1 MRKPIKDTGSNILD
15 VTLPTS
21 WGELSDEQLR
31 IVYDTLSVEA
41 SAAGIAGILFFALS
55 GLSLKGSDNGH
66 YIVSDGERL
75 MRIDVDDL
83 GMLTR
88 TLSWVNSLPERPVR
102 LASIGESQAVNAD
115 LSGVPFDVYLYCEN
129 LYQGYLMTKNA
140 DLLTQMLSK
149 LYKPSPT
156 SVGEAEQT
164 MMFYWWA
171 SLKEHLSKMFPNFF
185 GGSGDGNLLGNVA
198 TPATVRASMN
208 NQIRAL
214 TKGDITKEAQVLA
227 MDVWR
232 ALTELDAQAKEYDEL
247 KRLYKK

>member
-1 MRKPIKDTGSNILD
+1 MKKTTKDTGSNILD

-41 SAAGIAGILFFALS
+41 STAGIAGILFFALS

-83 GMLTR
+83 GTLTR
-88 TLSWVNSLPERPVR
+88 TLDWVNSLPERPVR

>member
-1 MRKPIKDTGSNILD
+1 MKKPTKDTGSNILD

-41 SAAGIAGILFFALS
+41 SSAGIAGILFFAFT
-55 GLSLKGSDNGH
+55 GLRLKGMENGY

-75 MRIDVDDL
+75 MRIVVDDL
-83 GMLTR
+83 GILIR
-88 TLSWVNSLPERPVR
+88 TLEWVNKLPERPVR
-102 LASIGESQAVNAD
+102 LSAIGESQAVNAD

-129 LYQGYLMTKNA
+129 LYQGYLLTKNA
-140 DLLTQMLSK
+140 DLLTQMLGK
-149 LYKPSPT
+149 LYKPALT
-156 SVGEAEQT
+156 TVGEAEQT

-171 SLKEHLSKMFPNFF
+171 SLKEYLSKMFPNFF

-198 TPATVRASMN
+198 TPTAVRESMN
-208 NQIRAL
+208 SQIRAL

>member
-1 MRKPIKDTGSNILD
+1 MKKPTKDTGSNILD

-41 SAAGIAGILFFALS
+41 SSAGIAGILFFAFT
-55 GLSLKGSDNGH
+55 GLRLKGMENGY

-75 MRIDVDDL
+75 MRIVVDDL
-83 GMLTR
+83 GILIR
-88 TLSWVNSLPERPVR
+88 TLEWVNKLPERPVR
-102 LASIGESQAVNAD
+102 LSAIGESQAVNAD
-115 LSGVPFDVYLYCEN
+115 LSGVSFDIYLYCEN
-129 LYQGYLMTKNA
+129 LYQGYLMTKNV
-140 DLLTQMLSK
+140 DLLTQMLGK
-149 LYKPSPT
+149 LYKPALT
-156 SVGEAEQT
+156 TVGEAEQT

-185 GGSGDGNLLGNVA
+185 GGSSDNLLGNVA
-198 TPATVRASMN
+198 TPATIRASMN

>member
-1 MRKPIKDTGSNILD
+1 MKKPTKDTGSNILD
-15 VTLPTS
+15 VTLPIS

-41 SAAGIAGILFFALS
+41 STAGIAGILFFALS

-83 GMLTR
+83 GTLTH
-88 TLSWVNSLPERPVR
+88 TLDWVNSLPERPVR

>member
-1 MRKPIKDTGSNILD
+1 MKKPTKDTGSNILD

-41 SAAGIAGILFFALS
+41 STAGIAGILFFAFS
-55 GLSLKGSDNGH
+55 GLSLKGSGNGH
-66 YIVSDGERL
+66 YIISDGERL

-115 LSGVPFDVYLYCEN
+115 LLGVPFDVYLYCEN
-129 LYQGYLMTKNA
+129 LYQGYLMTKNV
-140 DLLTQMLSK
+140 DLLTQMLGK
-149 LYKPSPT
+149 LYKPALT
-156 SVGEAEQT
+156 TVGEAEQT

-171 SLKEHLSKMFPNFF
+171 SLKEYLSKMFPNFF

-198 TPATVRASMN
+198 TPTAVRESMN
-208 NQIRAL
+208 SQIRAL
-214 TKGDITKEAQVLA
+214 TKGDITKEEQVLA

>member
-1 MRKPIKDTGSNILD
+1 MRKPTKDIGSNILD

-31 IVYDTLSVEA
+31 IVYDMLSVET
-41 SAAGIAGILFFALS
+41 SAAGIAGILFFAFS

-83 GMLTR
+83 GTLTR
-88 TLSWVNSLPERPVR
+88 TLDWINSLPERPVR

-129 LYQGYLMTKNA
+129 LYQGYLLTKNA
-140 DLLTQMLSK
+140 DLLTQMLAK

-156 SVGEAEQT
+156 SVGDAEQT

>member
-1 MRKPIKDTGSNILD
+1 MKKPTKDTGSNILD

-41 SAAGIAGILFFALS
+41 STAGIAGILFFALS

-75 MRIDVDDL
+75 MRIDVDGL
-83 GMLTR
+83 GTLTR
-88 TLSWVNSLPERPVR
+88 TLDWVNSLPERPVR

>member
-1 MRKPIKDTGSNILD
+1 MKKPTKDTGSNILD

-55 GLSLKGSDNGH
+55 GLSLKGSDNGY
-66 YIVSDGERL
+66 YIISDGERL

-83 GMLTR
+83 GILIR
-88 TLSWVNSLPERPVR
+88 TLEWVNKLPERPVR
-102 LASIGESQAVNAD
+102 LSDIGESQAVNAD
-115 LSGVPFDVYLYCEN
+115 LSGVPFDVYLYCDN

-140 DLLTQMLSK
+140 ELLTQMLAK

-156 SVGEAEQT
+156 SVGDAEQT

-185 GGSGDGNLLGNVA
+185 GGSSDNLLGNVA

-214 TKGDITKEAQVLA
+214 TKGDITKEAQVLD

>member
-1 MRKPIKDTGSNILD
+1 MRKPTKDIGSNILD

-55 GLSLKGSDNGH
+55 GLSLKGSDNGY
-66 YIVSDGERL
+66 YIISDGERL

-140 DLLTQMLSK
+140 ELLTQMLSK

-164 MMFYWWA
+164 MMFYWWSA
-171 SLKEHLSKMFPNFF
+171 LKEHLSKMFPNFF

>member
-1 MRKPIKDTGSNILD
+1 MKKPTKDTGSNILD
-15 VTLPTS
+15 VALPTS

-41 SAAGIAGILFFALS
+41 STAGIAGILFFALS

-66 YIVSDGERL
+66 YIISDGERL

-83 GMLTR
+83 GTLTR
-88 TLSWVNSLPERPVR
+88 TLDWINSLPERPVR
-102 LASIGESQAVNAD
+102 LASMGESQAVNAD

-129 LYQGYLMTKNA
+129 LYQGYLMTKNS

>member
-1 MRKPIKDTGSNILD
+1 MKKPTKDTGSNILD

-41 SAAGIAGILFFALS
+41 STAGIAGILFFAFS

-66 YIVSDGERL
+66 YIISDGERL

-115 LSGVPFDVYLYCEN
+115 LLGVPFDVYLYCEN
-129 LYQGYLMTKNA
+129 LYQGYLMTKNV
-140 DLLTQMLSK
+140 DLLTQMLGK
-149 LYKPSPT
+149 LYKPALT
-156 SVGEAEQT
+156 TVGEAEQT

-171 SLKEHLSKMFPNFF
+171 SLKEYLSKMFPNFF

-198 TPATVRASMN
+198 TPTAVRESMN
-208 NQIRAL
+208 SQIRAL
-214 TKGDITKEAQVLA
+214 TKGDITKEEQVLA

>member
-1 MRKPIKDTGSNILD
+1 MRKPTKDTGSNILD

-31 IVYDTLSVEA
+31 IVYDMLSVET

-66 YIVSDGERL
+66 YIISDGERL

-83 GMLTR
+83 GTLTR
-88 TLSWVNSLPERPVR
+88 TLDWVNSLPERPVR

-156 SVGEAEQT
+156 SVGESEQT

-214 TKGDITKEAQVLA
+214 TKGDITKEAQVLD

>member
-1 MRKPIKDTGSNILD
+1 MRKPTKDTGSNILD

-41 SAAGIAGILFFALS
+41 STAGIAGILFFAFS

-66 YIVSDGERL
+66 YIISDGERL

-83 GMLTR
+83 GTLTR
-88 TLSWVNSLPERPVR
+88 TLDWVNSLPERPVR
-102 LASIGESQAVNAD
+102 LSSIGESQAVNAD

-140 DLLTQMLSK
+140 ELLTQMLAK
-149 LYKPSPT
+149 LYKPIPT

>member
-1 MRKPIKDTGSNILD
+1 MKKPTKDTGSNILD

-31 IVYDTLSVEA
+31 IVYDTLSVET
-41 SAAGIAGILFFALS
+41 STAGIAGILFFALS

-66 YIVSDGERL
+66 YIISDGERL

-83 GMLTR
+83 GTLTH

-140 DLLTQMLSK
+140 DLLKQMLAK

-156 SVGEAEQT
+156 SVREAEQT

>member
-1 MRKPIKDTGSNILD
+1 MK
-15 VTLPTS
+15 
-21 WGELSDEQLR
+21 R

-41 SAAGIAGILFFALS
+41 STAGIAGILFFALS

-83 GMLTR
+83 GTLTR
-88 TLSWVNSLPERPVR
+88 TLDWVNSLPERPVR

>member
-1 MRKPIKDTGSNILD
+1 MKKPTKDTGSNILD

-41 SAAGIAGILFFALS
+41 STAGIAGILFFALS

-66 YIVSDGERL
+66 YIISDGERL

-83 GMLTR
+83 GTLTR
-88 TLSWVNSLPERPVR
+88 TLDWVNSLPERPVR

-129 LYQGYLMTKNA
+129 LYQGYLMTKNS
-140 DLLTQMLSK
+140 DLLTQMLAK

-156 SVGEAEQT
+156 PVGEAEQT

-185 GGSGDGNLLGNVA
+185 GGSSDNLLGNVA

>member
-1 MRKPIKDTGSNILD
+1 MKKPTKDTGSNILD

-41 SAAGIAGILFFALS
+41 STAGIAGILFFALS

-83 GMLTR
+83 GTLTR
-88 TLSWVNSLPERPVR
+88 TLDWVNSLPERPVR